1 MQWGGGF
8 TVFDAALGVSLELR
22 AFGTF
27 EGTVSNEDAL
37 KPLLLDAVRAAVTQH
52 PKGTAG
58 ALRAKEAVAAAA
70 QAQLA
75 PRLHQAGATGQ
86 LTIAMISMDESE
98 AAKLKA
104 ATANA
109 VRANMAA
116 KMAETAAAAAAEAAA
131 AAPAAPSPVRCAK
144 CSALMVGKFCRECGA
159 PRELAAA
166 LPPVKRLDDASFVSV
181 VKGPFPSRVPLVVEA
196 DDRCVGVM
204 EQRDDA
210 RMSLESVPESSL
222 EECTYLIFQRR
233 GGLSIE
239 VRGLVG
245 QVRDSTSAVCDAQ
258 LTLVGALKLDTSLD
272 CAHALL
278 KGSGKL
284 EDARTRADLQAV
296 IVPLAAELVREH
308 FASGAWSVAMLEG
321 GAALGAVGPALAA
334 AYLESSR
341 RLPGTT
347 ITVSSLTLAF
357 SRAGGAA
364 FGPAPGVAAAMEA
377 GAPVLVQWSDGQ
389 RYPGVVRECRR
400 DQVLIAFPNG
410 GLQWVPMTYVTRA

>member
-37 KPLLLDAVRAAVTQH
+37 QPMLLDAVRAAVAQH

-58 ALRAKEAVAAAA
+58 ALRDKAAVAAAA

-86 LTIAMISMDESE
+86 LTIAMISMDESQ
-98 AAKLKA
+98 AAKPEA

-116 KMAETAAAAAAEAAA
+116 KMAEIAAAAAAEAAA

-159 PRELAAA
+159 PRELAAS

-181 VKGPFPSRVPLVVEA
+181 VKGPFPSRVRLVVEA
-196 DDRCVGVM
+196 DDLCEGVM
-204 EQRDDA
+204 THDA
-210 RMSLESVPESSL
+210 RMSVESGPESAL

-258 LTLVGALKLDTSLD
+258 LTLVGALKLDNSLD

-296 IVPLAAELVREH
+296 LVPLAAELVREH

-357 SRAGGAA
+357 PRAGGAA